1 MTRATDK
8 PWVEIGRMIMGSRKK
23 RWLLALAIALGCG
36 PKVKPGLGVTGERL
50 EARFDRPMVA
60 ADKIGRALDEGPLQI
75 RPSVPGKRRWT
86 DAHTLVFV
94 PAEGLP
100 ASTRVEL
107 EVPAG
112 TVALDGLGLPKAVR
126 WSFETERLAVSFPD
140 PPRRWATP
148 DQAVAVR
155 FNQPVAAREVE
166 RRCGYASDTGRVAGV
181 VDSTGESAEA
191 RRQFRVIPH
200 QPLALATKW
209 RFGCEA
215 ALVGASGPLPLGC
228 GGGDGGAANEV
239 AFETYGPFV
248 VAGVAPSGA
257 EISPDEASIVI
268 RFSNPIAAPAGGPL
282 PIKIAP
288 AVDGF
293 PERAVIA
300 EEKVSLPVRALS
312 PNTRYTITIDGAL
325 ADKFGQ
331 RLPGPHVASFGTG
344 DGTPRLDIETGAW
357 VVESGRAGYAAWA
370 RNLTRLDAEVAAVP
384 EAKLAA
390 LAATLD
396 WWDDDPVDLKKLGL
410 RGRQVPIA
418 IKGKQNQWMQVAIEP
433 ARLLGSSSPPAG
445 FYYVAL
451 RAPEEPRREN
461 RYGETL
467 APNAPPPARELL
479 LNFTNL
485 GVTAKLA
492 GPSGLVWVTRL
503 SDGKPQPGAEVTI
516 RDGKGRV
523 RWRGKTDADGVA
535 VTPGNAQLL
544 PKAARRAARGAPG
557 AEDVRAGDGEEGGG
571 EEEARDFGGR
581 TTDLLVFARLG
592 GDVSWVNPSRSGGLA
607 AWNFRV
613 AVDEAPRAEQLRGF
627 LHSDRGLYRPGETVH
642 LRGLA
647 RTMKLGGA
655 LRVPAA
661 RKARVTVRDPRGEE
675 ILAKTVT
682 LSRYGGFALDVPIG
696 EGARL
701 GDYHVAA
708 ALGEGTFSERF
719 SVEQYRV
726 AAFEVKIQPPA
737 REPVAGEE
745 MKLAAEA
752 RYLYGAPLRGGA
764 VTWRV
769 YRRGREVSFPK
780 LPAYEFGD
788 ARTWYED
795 HVARSSVSEP
805 LVGEDERRLDKNGR
819 ATLTLKLDRQD
830 FRADQDLMVTAE
842 VQDETHQMIA
852 ANVAIPAHRAAVS
865 FGVDRGSPI
874 GGAGGARSVKVVAV
888 DAKGQGVDAKAT
900 FRAVK
905 RDWSCV
911 WESWGYRGSYRCET
925 KEPEVLRR
933 ELTLAA
939 GVPTEI
945 RFTPPSP
952 GEYFLIVEGKDAA
965 GNETA
970 TASELWT
977 WGDGEAAWQAD
988 ESERFD
994 VIADKPRYAVGDTA
1008 RLLLK
1013 TTLREATGLVTIE
1026 RDGVIERRLVA
1037 VGKGTSTIEVPIKE
1051 GYGPNVY
1058 ASVML
1063 VKGRTGKGPRGL
1075 PVMRMGMTT
1084 LAVDTEAKRLKVAV
1098 TTDRDSYRPGDPV
1111 TAELRVTDVAG
1122 KPVQA
1127 EVALAAADEGVLTL
1141 IGFKTPD
1148 PIATFFA
1155 PWGLGVTTATQY
1167 ERLAR
1172 LPEPGEERYATGGD
1186 SGAPGTFRSRFM
1198 STAYWNPAI
1207 ETDAAGRARVTFAA
1221 PDNLTAYRLMAV
1233 AADAGER
1240 FGSGDRRVTVRKP
1253 LQLLGA
1259 MPRFLNVGD
1268 EAKGGVLVVNDTGA
1282 AGTAVVDATVT
1293 GADLRRGAHQ
1303 EIVIPA
1309 GGRVAVSFPV
1319 RATRAGELR
1328 LRVKAALGAERDGLE
1343 LKLPVRYPSPIET
1356 ELVATGSTKDQA
1368 SFPVQLP
1375 TGALAGTASLELS
1388 TDPDGVAGL
1397 EESLRDLIEYPYG
1410 CLEQTTSRLVPLI
1423 AVEELA
1429 RSLKLPGL
1437 DGPNLQRFIRAG
1449 LAKLER
1455 FQTDDGGYSLWMG
1468 GKPEPFLTAFALWG
1482 LKQARDAGHPIPARM
1497 IDGGVRWLHEAL
1509 ARDGNVAGPID
1520 DILGERGSR
1529 AFAVHVLAALGSPD
1543 PAYASK
1549 LLEDKGRLP
1558 LFGTAFLARA
1568 LAASL
1573 GPRHAAVTGLVDDLA
1588 RAVEV
1593 SGPLAMLHERK
1604 DRDLGWYMS
1613 DDVRTTAIATDAFL
1627 DLRPEE
1633 PSLPKLVK
1641 GLFGERRHGRWD
1653 TTQDD
1658 LFGLVSLVHYVK
1670 ARDVGGS
1677 VSVVAKLGDRKV
1689 LAGPLVGKAIR
1700 IKRASVPLDVA
1711 HPPKAPLTI
1720 DAEGG
1725 EVFYA
1730 AVVRYRRAFADQKP
1744 YEHGIVAIREYL
1756 DPETDAP
1763 IDPRAGVKVGSMVR
1777 VRVTVAPESWGK
1789 HLAID
1794 DPLPAG
1800 LEAVNTKLATSG
1812 GPPKKA
1818 ERFGGTQGRD
1828 LDDGNSWWRPAARE
1842 LRDDRVLVFIE
1853 SLQPGAATFTY
1864 LARATTAGT
1873 YQVPGLSAGEMYEP
1887 AVAARTAPLT
1897 FVVREK

>member
-1 MTRATDK
+1 MTAHTDRR
-8 PWVEIGRMIMGSRKK
+8 WADFGRMIMGSRAN
-23 RWLLALAIALGCG
+23 RWLMALAIALGCG
-36 PKVKPGLGVTGERL
+36 PKVKPGLGVTGEHL

-60 ADKIGRALDEGPLQI
+60 ADKIGRDVDDGPL
-75 RPSVPGKRRWT
+75 RLEPPVPGKRRWV
-86 DAHTLVFV
+86 DARTLAFT
-94 PAEGLP
+94 PAEALP
-100 ASTRVEL
+100 RSTRVEL

-112 TVALDGLGLPKAVR
+112 TVALDGLGLAKAVH

-140 PPRRWATP
+140 APARWAPP
-148 DQAVAVR
+148 DQAIVVR

-209 RFGCEA
+209 RFACDAE
-215 ALVGASGPLPLGC
+215 LVGAEGPLPLG
-228 GGGDGGAANEV
+228 GGGGARDGGGGNQI
-239 AFETYGPFV
+239 AFQTYGPFV
-248 VAGVAPSGA
+248 VTEVGPNGSQV
-257 EISPDEASIVI
+257 SPDEASIVI
-268 RFSNPIAAPAGGPL
+268 RFSNPIAVPAGGAL

-288 AVDGF
+288 AVEGF
-293 PERAVIA
+293 PERAVVND
-300 EEKVSLPVRALS
+300 EKVSLPVRALT

-331 RLPGPHVASFGTG
+331 RLPGPHVTGFGTG
-344 DGTPRLDIETGAW
+344 DGTPRLDVETGAW
-357 VVESGRAGYAAWA
+357 VVESGRAGYVAWA

-384 EAKLAA
+384 EAKLGE

-396 WWDDDPVDLKKLGL
+396 WWDDDPVDLKKVGL
-410 RGRQVPIA
+410 RGRQVPVA
-418 IKGKQNQWMQVAIEP
+418 IKGKQNQWTQVAIEP
-433 ARLLGSSSPPAG
+433 AKLLGSSSPPQG

-451 RAPEEPRREN
+451 RAPEEPRRLN
-461 RYGETL
+461 RWGEPL
-467 APNAPPPARELL
+467 PSNAPPPARELL

-503 SDGKPQPGAEVTI
+503 SDGQPQPGAEVTI
-516 RDGKGRV
+516 RDAKGRV
-523 RWRGKTDADGVA
+523 RWRGKTDATGVA
-535 VTPGNAQLL
+535 VTPGSAQLL
-544 PKAARRAARGAPG
+544 PKAKRRAARAAAGLDEAV
-557 AEDVRAGDGEEGGG
+557 EGDGEANEEG
-571 EEEARDFGGR
+571 AADFGER
-581 TTDLLVFARLG
+581 HTVDLLVFARLG
-592 GDVSWVNPSRSGGLA
+592 GDVTWVNPNRTGGLA
-607 AWNFRV
+607 AWNFHV
-613 AVDEAPRAEQLRGF
+613 AVDEAPSAEQLRGF

-655 LRVPAA
+655 LHVPAA
-661 RKARVTVRDPRGEE
+661 RKAHVTVRDPRGEE

-701 GDYHVAA
+701 GDYRVAA
-708 ALGEGTFSERF
+708 ALGDGTFSERF

-737 REPVAGEE
+737 REPVAGDEV
-745 MKLAAEA
+745 KLAAEA
-752 RYLYGAPLRGGA
+752 RYLYGAPVRGAA

-769 YRRGREVSFPK
+769 YRRARDVAFAK
-780 LPAYEFGD
+780 LPGYDFGD

-795 HVARSSVSEP
+795 HGARSSVSEP
-805 LVGEDERRLDKNGR
+805 LVGEDERRLDRNGR

-865 FGVDRGSPI
+865 FGVARGSPI
-874 GGAGGARSVKVVAV
+874 GSAGGARTVKVVAV
-888 DAKGQGVDAKAT
+888 DGKGQGVDAKAT

-905 RDWSCV
+905 RDWSCA
-911 WESWGYRGSYRCET
+911 WESWGYHGSYRCET
-925 KEPEVLRR
+925 KEPEVLRS
-933 ELTLAA
+933 EITLAA
-939 GVPTEI
+939 GVPTDVK
-945 RFTPPSP
+945 FTPPSP
-952 GEYFLIVEGKDAA
+952 GEYLLIVEGKDAA

-970 TASELWT
+970 TASELWS
-977 WGDGEAAWQAD
+977 WGDGDAAWQAD
-988 ESERFD
+988 DNERFD
-994 VIADKPRYAVGDTA
+994 IVADKPRYEVGDTA

-1013 TTLREATGLVTIE
+1013 TTVREATGLVTIE
-1026 RDGVIERRLVA
+1026 RDGVIERRLVT
-1037 VGKGTSTIEVPIKE
+1037 VGKGTSTIDVPIKE

-1075 PVMRMGMTT
+1075 PVMRMGMAT
-1084 LAVDTEAKRLKVAV
+1084 LTVDTEAKRLKVAV

-1111 TAELRVTDVAG
+1111 TAELRVTDAAG
-1122 KPVQA
+1122 QPVQA

-1148 PIATFFA
+1148 PLATFFA

-1259 MPRFLNVGD
+1259 MPRFLSVGD
-1268 EAKGGVLVVNDTGA
+1268 EARGGVLVVNDTGA
-1282 AGTAVVDATVT
+1282 AGTAIVDATVT
-1293 GADLRRGAHQ
+1293 GAELRRGGHQ
-1303 EIVIPA
+1303 EIAIPA
-1309 GGRVAVSFPV
+1309 GGRVAVTFPV
-1319 RATRAGELR
+1319 RATRGGELR

-1356 ELVATGSTKDQA
+1356 ELVAAGSTKDRA
-1368 SFPVQLP
+1368 TLAVALP
-1375 TGALAGTASLELS
+1375 AGALAGTASLELS

-1429 RSLKLPGL
+1429 KSLKLPGL

-1449 LAKLER
+1449 LGKLER

-1482 LKQARDAGHPIPARM
+1482 LKQARDAGHPVPKRM

-1509 ARDGNVAGPID
+1509 ARDEKVAGPID

-1529 AFAVHVLAALGSPD
+1529 AFAVHVLAELGSPD
-1543 PAYASK
+1543 PAYASR
-1549 LLEDKGRLP
+1549 LLEGKQQLP

-1573 GPRHAAVTGLVDDLA
+1573 GPRHAAVTGLVDDLS

-1593 SGPLAMLHERK
+1593 SGPLAMLHERPGH
-1604 DRDLGWYMS
+1604 DLGWYMS

-1641 GLFGERRHGRWD
+1641 GLFDERHGGGGWE

-1670 ARDVGGS
+1670 TRDAGGG
-1677 VSVVAKLGDRKV
+1677 VSVVAKLGDKKI
-1689 LAGPLVGKAIR
+1689 LGGPLVGKAIR
-1700 IKRASVPLDVA
+1700 IKRATVALDVA
-1711 HPPKAPLTI
+1711 HPPKAPLAI
-1720 DAEGG
+1720 EAEGG
-1725 EVFYA
+1725 EVFYS

-1744 YEHGIVAIREYL
+1744 YQHGITATREYL
-1756 DPETDAP
+1756 DPETGAP
-1763 IDPRAGVKVGSMVR
+1763 IDPRKGVKVGSMVR
-1777 VRVTVAPESWGK
+1777 VRVTVTPQEWGK

-1812 GPPKKA
+1812 GPPKK
-1818 ERFGGTQGRD
+1818 ERPGAAQD
-1828 LDDGNSWWRPAARE
+1828 LDEGSWWQPAARE

-1853 SLQPGAATFTY
+1853 NLALGPATFTY

-1887 AVAARTAPLT
+1887 AVIARTAPST